1 MPQFFLRN
9 FSQRKGISIYRI
21 SSSNF
26 IENSPIKTECSKDY
40 FYSTNLKYE
49 NNLQD
54 IEGYASTVIGEI
66 ISTSELWNHH
76 SENKGTLLM
85 FLMLQV
91 YRTEISTEELNV
103 YINEIGKGLL
113 HNEKF
118 YGNLDMEY

>member
-1 MPQFFLRN
+1 MRN